1 MSTAKEIMINWFKL
15 TSGLIIPI
23 ECFVLYWFY
32 WSRRDEVLTQIE
44 AAKVIGRND
53 EKTARKYNQLLDD
66 VGLVRFKIIRKQ
78 GIIGFKATPLRIG
91 YNMHMKFKNKVCN
104 KKSTIKKV
112 KTKYLTLAKLL
123 YTEHR
128 EHDENFLAGKD
139 LSKTFNR
146 WADSIR
152 LLVEKD
158 KRDVD
163 IVEKIIKWCQ
173 SDGNFWIPNILSG
186 KTLRDKFATLYAQ
199 YMRDSGKYRKS
210 VKHKKIK
217 NKKFK
222 GSNVKGLLNDL

>member
-1 MSTAKEIMINWFKL
+1 M
-15 TSGLIIPI
+15 PI

-32 WSRRDEVLTQIE
+32 WSRGGEVLTHAD
-44 AAKVIGRND
+44 AAKIIGRND
-53 EKTARKYNQLLDD
+53 EKTARKYNKLLNDA
-66 VGLVRFKIIRKQ
+66 GFVRFEIIRKQ
-78 GIIGFKATPLRIG
+78 GIIGFKATPLKIG
-91 YNMHMKFKNKVCN
+91 DNAHKKLKNKVRN
-104 KKSTIKKV
+104 KKSPIKKV
-112 KTKYLTLAKLL
+112 KTKYLTLAELL
-123 YTEHR
+123 YSEHK
-128 EHDENFLAGKD
+128 EHDENFLAGQD
-139 LSKTFNR
+139 LPKTFNR

-199 YMRDSGKYRKS
+199 YMRDSGKYRKN

-217 NKKFK
+217 DKKFK